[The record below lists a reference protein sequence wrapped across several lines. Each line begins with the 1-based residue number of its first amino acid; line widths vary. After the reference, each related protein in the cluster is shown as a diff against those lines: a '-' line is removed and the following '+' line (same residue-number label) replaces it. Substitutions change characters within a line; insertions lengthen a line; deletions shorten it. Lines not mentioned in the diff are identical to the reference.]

1 MSVLLEALG
10 NITTL
15 TMILLFISLAI
26 ALFYEMVNGFHDTAN
41 AVAMIIYTNSMKAGY
56 SVIMAGIM
64 NFLGVILGGIG
75 VAYVIV
81 HLLPL
86 DIMVSTDQ
94 TATLVMIFSLFLARI
109 RGTIKIQW
117 TRYDF
122 LMALYFISLILVTV
136 FTTGIT

>member
-64 NFLGVILGGIG
+64 NF
-75 VAYVIV
+75 
-81 HLLPL
+81 
-86 DIMVSTDQ
+86 
-94 TATLVMIFSLFLARI
+94 
-109 RGTIKIQW
+109 
-117 TRYDF
+117 
-122 LMALYFISLILVTV
+122 
-136 FTTGIT
+136 